1 MEKTDKK
8 IEVGTVLY
16 LVPSNTSVRRYGKDV
31 KKAAVSKVARK
42 YIYVDVDKDVYDAIK
57 LNKNNLECIDT
68 FNGERLW
75 KAYTSMEEIENAKE
89 KETLLKQFGQLF
101 SLYGKG
107 NQLALEQ
114 LRAIKDIVG
123 GELLK

>member
-1 MEKTDKK
+1 MNKTDKK

-16 LVPSNTSVRRYGKDV
+16 LVPGAIAARRYGKDV
-31 KKAAVSKVARK
+31 KKATVSKVARK
-42 YIYVDVDKDVYDAIK
+42 YIYVDVNKDVYDAIK

-107 NQLALEQ
+107 NQLTLEQ
-114 LRAIKDIVG
+114 LRAIKAIVG
-123 GELLK
+123 EEILK

>member
-16 LVPSNTSVRRYGKDV
+16 LVPSNIAAYRYGKNI
-31 KKAAVSKVARK
+31 KKATVSKVARK
-42 YIYVDVDKDVYDAIK
+42 YIYVDIDKDVYDAIK

-107 NQLALEQ
+107 NQLTLKQ
-114 LRAIKDIVG
+114 LRDIKAIVRE
-123 GELLK
+123 ELL